1 MMLSLLLLWSLGTS
15 QAAEPVKLENGV
27 SHLKA
32 YSTFGDEDPYYS
44 GSGLCSD
51 CHDGLSTSTAE
62 DISIVRQWSNSM
74 MANATIDPYWQAK
87 VASELKRN
95 PQLSDTINDKCSRCH
110 APMANDAATKNGD
123 PIQILGT
130 GGFLDPASPYY
141 QHAQEGVS
149 CTLCHQITDNG
160 LLGTLDG
167 FSGHWEVDTY
177 TYATISQRPAYGQ
190 YNDPLTAPMI
200 NQVDFTP
207 AGATHIQDSAFC
219 ATCHDLNTPFV
230 DANGNIASTTPDTEF
245 PEQSPYREWAHS
257 AYSDTGATPTSC
269 QQCHMPE
276 VNEAV
281 KISTRPNNL
290 SPRSGFSRHVFVGA
304 NTTMLQL
311 LADNNLAP
319 TSYDLP
325 GYIALTRSFLQQA
338 ASLSLNTPLYLDG
351 LLDFTVQVN
360 NHSGH
365 KLPSGYP
372 SRRVWLEV
380 QITDGNGNTLFHSG
394 APNADGSIQGVD
406 LDSDSTT
413 YEPHYTEITQAGQVQ
428 VYEPIMGNTDGQV
441 THTLL
446 RASHYIKDNRLLPA
460 GFDKATAPADVAVR
474 GLAATDPD
482 FTAGGDQVR
491 YRLSLADLPE
501 VEIQLRLR
509 YQTLSFGHLQ
519 DLFTDS
525 DQAEVATFESQF
537 NTASI
542 RSEILAEATLRVAN
556 ERAFRDSFE

>member
-1 MMLSLLLLWSLGTS
+1 MILALLLLLNLGAS
-15 QAAEPVKLENGV
+15 QAAEPAKPETDNAG
-27 SHLKA
+27 LKA
-32 YSTFGDEDPYYS
+32 YSTFEDAHYS
-44 GSGLCSD
+44 GSGRCSD
-51 CHDGLSTSTAE
+51 CHDGLSTSAGE
-62 DISIVRQWSNSM
+62 DISIIRQWSNSM

-110 APMANDAATKNGD
+110 APMANDAAAKNGD

-130 GGFLDPASPYY
+130 GGFLDPDSPYY

-149 CTLCHQITDNG
+149 CTLCHQISDNG
-160 LLGTLDG
+160 QLGTLAG
-167 FSGHWEVDTY
+167 FSGHWQVDTY
-177 TYATISQRPAYGQ
+177 ANIADRPAYGQ
-190 YNDPLTAPMI
+190 YNDPVANPMI
-200 NQVDFTP
+200 NSVNFTP
-207 AGATHIQDSAFC
+207 MGAAHVQSSAFC

-230 DANGNIASTTPDTEF
+230 DADGNIASSTPETEF

-257 AYSDTGATPTSC
+257 AYSDSGATPTSC

-290 SPRSGFSRHVFVGA
+290 SARNGFSRHAFVGA

-319 TSYDLP
+319 TSDDLP
-325 GYIALTRSFLQQA
+325 GYITLTRSFLQQA
-338 ASLSLNTPLYLDG
+338 ASLSLNTPLYVNG
-351 LLDFTVQVN
+351 VLDFTVQVN

-365 KLPSGYP
+365 KLPTGYP

-380 QITDGNGNTLFHSG
+380 EVLDGSGNTLFHSG

-406 LDSDSTT
+406 LDNDSTT
-413 YEPHYTEITQAGQVQ
+413 YEPHYTEITQADQVQ
-428 VYEPIMGNTDGQV
+428 VYEPIMGNTDEQV

-446 RASHYIKDNRLLPA
+446 RASHYIKDNRLLPD

-482 FTAGGDQVR
+482 FAAGGDQVR
-491 YRLSLADLPE
+491 YRLSLADLPAVE
-501 VEIQLRLR
+501 VQIRLR
-509 YQTLSFGHLQ
+509 YQSLSYGHLQ
-519 DLFTDS
+519 DLFADTD
-525 DQAEVATFESQF
+525 QTEVATFQGQF
-537 NTASI
+537 NSASI
-542 RSEILAEATLRVAN
+542 RSEILAETSLQVAN
-556 ERAFRDSFE
+556 DRAFRDGFE